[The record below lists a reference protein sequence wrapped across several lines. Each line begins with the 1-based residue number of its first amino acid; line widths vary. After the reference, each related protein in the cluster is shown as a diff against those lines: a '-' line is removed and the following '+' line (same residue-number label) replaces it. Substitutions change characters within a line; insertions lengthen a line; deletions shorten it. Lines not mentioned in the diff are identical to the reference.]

1 MTTQFSN
8 EELKQFKE
16 FLQNCKDWDSN
27 EVEGA
32 SGNLIELDEKYQD
45 DLGLILLPNFP
56 KLIQD
61 AIDNGSTIILSTEKW
76 VVLDDI
82 TNDFY
87 DKIDAMDLF
96 PYWGHGYTY
105 EDLLETYK
113 NSTYE
118 TNN

>member
-1 MTTQFSN
+1 MTTTTKFSN
-8 EELKQFKE
+8 EELEQSKE

-32 SGNLIELDEKYQD
+32 SGNLIELD
-45 DLGLILLPNFP
+45 
-56 KLIQD
+56 
-61 AIDNGSTIILSTEKW
+61 
-76 VVLDDI
+76 DI

-87 DKIDAMDLF
+87 EKIDAMDLF

>member
-1 MTTQFSN
+1 MTWMIKFAGEN
-8 EELKQFKE
+8 
-16 FLQNCKDWDSN
+16 
-27 EVEGA
+27 
-32 SGNLIELDEKYQD
+32 DE
-45 DLGLILLPNFP
+45 LGLIILPNFP

-61 AIDNGSTIILSTEKW
+61 AIDNGSAIILVTEKW